1 MVARYEF
8 KHDNPFLLRL
18 QEAITPERDTVLT
31 HPIYS
36 AIATIDDAAWFME
49 NHVFAVWD
57 FMSLL
62 KTLQA
67 SLTCVTVPW
76 LPRGSAATRRLVN
89 EIVLVEESD
98 EFADEYLSHFEL
110 YLLAMEDAGANR
122 SAIRA
127 FLAAARSGTPVESA
141 LTAARVPPAARAFVD
156 ATWKVLCGS
165 PLYCQ
170 AAAFAFGREDLIPEM
185 FGHILGIEDPGE
197 RLTRFKLYLGRH
209 IDVDADTHS
218 PMAMQML
225 IDLCGED
232 NTRWDECTDTVRHVF
247 AARTA
252 LWHGIC
258 AGLPRRS

>member
-18 QEAITPERDTVLT
+18 QDAVTLERDTVLT

-110 YLLAMEDAGANR
+110 YLLAMADAGANQ
-122 SAIRA
+122 SPIRA
-127 FLAAARSGTPVESA
+127 FLAAAHSGTPVESA
-141 LTAARVPPAARAFVD
+141 LAAARIPPAARAFW
-156 ATWKVLCGS
+156 TRRGKCS
-165 PLYCQ
+165 
-170 AAAFAFGREDLIPEM
+170 AAAPSTARRRP
-185 FGHILGIEDPGE
+185 
-197 RLTRFKLYLGRH
+197 
-209 IDVDADTHS
+209 S
-218 PMAMQML
+218 PS
-225 IDLCGED
+225 D
-232 NTRWDECTDTVRHVF
+232 
-247 AARTA
+247 ARTSS
-252 LWHGIC
+252 
-258 AGLPRRS
+258 RRCSVIFSASKIRGRS